1 MAKFIPVDHP
11 RMPEYRFGIKRL
23 DEYLKIH
30 AGRVPHKVSVNYYGR
45 EITWGELDLYVDRL
59 AAYLAAHGVK
69 KGETV
74 CVFMQSCPQFMIAYY
89 AVQRLGGIVVPCSP
103 MFKEW
108 EIEYESTEV
117 NAKIIICNSYLYPI
131 VRNAMPNCTLEQAI
145 ITPVDDFLPEEPVV
159 PFRFHEPEPEDTDGA
174 VNLMDILSQPGADV
188 PPVETDIEDIGMMM
202 FTSGSTGLPK
212 GAMLSYMSSLYK
224 AVVTATCYH
233 TTEHVKYLCS
243 QPIYHIAGM
252 VFMHSHVYLG
262 ATMYMITKIEPEV
275 IMQLVDKY
283 RCDYWYGSALM
294 NKAIIEHPDVGKYD
308 LSSLRQTVTTSFG
321 IQLTAEMAEQWAEI
335 TKGGTLVEWAYGMTE
350 SHTMDTGTPVGRPKY
365 GSCGMPVFDNTL
377 IKIVDPET
385 KEELPEDSVGE
396 IAMKHPAVFKGY
408 LNNPE
413 ATAITLR
420 DGWLYTG
427 DSGKIDGDG
436 YLYFLGRMKEMIKTS
451 GFSVFPEE
459 VEMYMCRHEAVAQAI
474 VIGKPD
480 EKRGELIK
488 AFLKLKDGYEGKITE
503 QELLDWAK
511 EKMAAYKRPREIEF
525 RDSLPATGTGKLL
538 RRVLREEEAKKM
550 GQQG

>member
-145 ITPVDDFLPEEPVV
+145 ITPVDDFLPEGPVV

-174 VNLMDILSQPGADV
+174 VNLMDILSQPGLDV

-224 AVVTATCYH
+224 AVVTATC
-233 TTEHVKYLCS
+233 
-243 QPIYHIAGM
+243 
-252 VFMHSHVYLG
+252 
-262 ATMYMITKIEPEV
+262 
-275 IMQLVDKY
+275 
-283 RCDYWYGSALM
+283 
-294 NKAIIEHPDVGKYD
+294 
-308 LSSLRQTVTTSFG
+308 
-321 IQLTAEMAEQWAEI
+321 
-335 TKGGTLVEWAYGMTE
+335 
-350 SHTMDTGTPVGRPKY
+350 
-365 GSCGMPVFDNTL
+365 
-377 IKIVDPET
+377 
-385 KEELPEDSVGE
+385 
-396 IAMKHPAVFKGY
+396 
-408 LNNPE
+408 
-413 ATAITLR
+413 
-420 DGWLYTG
+420 
-427 DSGKIDGDG
+427 
-436 YLYFLGRMKEMIKTS
+436 
-451 GFSVFPEE
+451 
-459 VEMYMCRHEAVAQAI
+459 
-474 VIGKPD
+474 
-480 EKRGELIK
+480 
-488 AFLKLKDGYEGKITE
+488 
-503 QELLDWAK
+503 
-511 EKMAAYKRPREIEF
+511 
-525 RDSLPATGTGKLL
+525 
-538 RRVLREEEAKKM
+538 
-550 GQQG
+550 